1 MLTILSITG
10 PIFLLIALGFN
21 AVRFG
26 AMDKGEM
33 RALGKLV
40 IGFALPA
47 LLFRS
52 LSQRSLAEIANPS
65 YMLAYAAGS
74 LAVMAAATLFA
85 RLVQKKPLQVSALYA
100 VGMCCSNS
108 GFVGY
113 PILLQTLGH
122 DAAVALALNMTVE
135 NVVLLPVLLVLLE
148 GGAKGGESLASVLAK
163 TARRLATN
171 PMILAI
177 AAGLGFSLTGLRLPD
192 PVFRAVD
199 MLAMASG
206 AVALFAIGGT
216 LVGLKVRGMVG
227 DVAQIAAGK
236 LILHPLAVGVAMALL
251 PPMEPAF
258 QAGLILSASVPMM
271 SIYPLFGQRCGQ
283 EALCAAALVTAT
295 IASFVT
301 ISLILW
307 GLGARGLLPLP

>member
-52 LSQRSLAEIANPS
+52 LSQRPLADIANPS
-65 YMLAYAAGS
+65 YLLAYTAGS
-74 LAVMAAATLFA
+74 LAVMAAAVLFA
-85 RLVQKKPLQVSALYA
+85 RVVRKKPLPASTLYA
-100 VGMCCSNS
+100 IGMCCSNS
-108 GFVGY
+108 GFIGY

-122 DAAVALALNMTVE
+122 DAAMFLALNMTVE

-148 GGAKGGESLASVLAK
+148 GGAKKGETVPAVLAK
-163 TARRLATN
+163 TARRLVTN

-177 AAGLGFSLTGLRLPD
+177 AAGLGVSLSGLGLPG

-216 LVGLKVRGMVG
+216 LVGLKVRGMIG
-227 DVAQIAAGK
+227 DVVQIAAGK
-236 LILHPLAVGVAMALL
+236 LILHPLAVGVAMLLL

-258 QAGLILSASVPMM
+258 QAALILTAAMPMM

-283 EALCAAALVTAT
+283 EAMCAAALVTAT
-295 IASFVT
+295 VASFVT

-307 GLGARGLLPLP
+307 GLDARGLLPLG